1 MIDVVVLVSLVV
13 FFAAVVFWTWTVE
26 KRLAALVE
34 LAGDIVREM
43 NEGKES
49 SDGTD

>member
-1 MIDVVVLVSLVV
+1 MTIALIA
-13 FFAAVVFWTWTVE
+13 FFVAVVFWTWTVE
-26 KRLAALVE
+26 RRLAMLVE

-49 SDGTD
+49 SDGSD